1 MTNDNERAIVYIVDD
16 DCDLGASLARLL
28 NRSGYAAEPFVDP
41 RQLLTA
47 YPAAPAD
54 CILTDVMMG
63 DLDGFRFADMV
74 REIDPATSIIFMTAW
89 PTVSSAVD
97 SIRRYGGVDYLEKPI
112 DEPRLLAA
120 IDEGVAWSRRR
131 RGQLERTARLTPRE
145 RDVFALLV
153 RGLSSKASS
162 TSVPRPSKT
171 IAPRSPQRQ
180 EPVGLLNSSSCPAKH
195 DALRP
200 SESPSTFAAL
210 FSPL

>member
-1 MTNDNERAIVYIVDD
+1 MTNDNDRAIVYIVDD

-28 NRSGYAAEPFVDP
+28 NRSGYAAEPFIDP
-41 RQLLTA
+41 RQLLSA

-63 DLDGFRFADMV
+63 DLDGFGFADKV
-74 REIDPATSIIFMTAW
+74 RDIDPATSIIFMTAW

-120 IDEGVAWSRRR
+120 IEEGVAWSRRR
-131 RGQLERTARLTPRE
+131 RAQIERTARLTPRE

-153 RGLSSKASS
+153 RGLSSKAIAAELNLSPKTVEDHRAQIAAKTG
-162 TSVPRPSKT
+162 TS
-171 IAPRSPQRQ
+171 
-180 EPVGLLNSSSCPAKH
+180 GLAQLIELSG
-195 DALRP
+195 
-200 SESPSTFAAL
+200 ET
-210 FSPL
+210 

>member
-28 NRSGYAAEPFVDP
+28 NRSGYAAEPFTDP
-41 RQLLTA
+41 RPLLDA
-47 YPAAPAD
+47 YTAAPAD

-63 DLDGFRFADMV
+63 DLDGFGFADKL
-74 REIDPATSIIFMTAW
+74 RDIDAAASIIFMTAW

-131 RGQLERTARLTPRE
+131 RAQLERTARLTPRE

-153 RGLSSKASS
+153 RGLSSKAVAAELNLSPKTVEDHRAQIAAKTG
-162 TSVPRPSKT
+162 TS
-171 IAPRSPQRQ
+171 
-180 EPVGLLNSSSCPAKH
+180 GLAQLIELSGEA
-195 DALRP
+195 
-200 SESPSTFAAL
+200 
-210 FSPL
+210 